1 MPLIELETRINA
13 PINLVFDLAR
23 SIDLHKISTVKSK
36 EKAIAGTTTG
46 LININ
51 ETVTWRAKHFG
62 IWQELTSKITQFDRP
77 NLFVDEM
84 QKGIFNS
91 LRHEHIFKEEDQ
103 GTIMIDRFDYVSP
116 LWILGIIADR
126 LFLKAYMCNFL
137 VTRNKMI
144 KDFAESE
151 QWREVPG
158 LNPS

>member
-84 QKGIFNS
+84 QKGIFKS
-91 LRHEHIFKEEDQ
+91 LRHQHLFKKE
-103 GTIMIDRFDYVSP
+103 GKITLMIDRFDYISP
-116 LWILGIIADR
+116 LGILGLIADR
-126 LFLKAYMCNFL
+126 LFLETYMTKFL
-137 VTRNKMI
+137 LTRNKMI
-144 KDFAESE
+144 KDFAESDK
-151 QWREVPG
+151 WRKVPG
-158 LNPS
+158 LSKN